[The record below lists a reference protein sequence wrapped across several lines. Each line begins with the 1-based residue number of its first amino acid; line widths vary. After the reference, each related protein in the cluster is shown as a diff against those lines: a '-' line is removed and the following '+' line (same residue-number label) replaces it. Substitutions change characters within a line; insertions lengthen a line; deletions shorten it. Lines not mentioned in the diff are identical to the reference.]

1 MEKTAK
7 KNTFI
12 RVSQKKRVPFA
23 KNHTIEDWTRWVF
36 SDEKTFTVGPRSS
49 GQHVKEGEVLIFE
62 TIKHPAKVHCWWAI
76 SAKAEFEPY
85 LFSGNL
91 TGDLY
96 TTILS
101 TRLFPPTRGSLGR
114 GWTFQQD
121 NDPKIGQRLHK
132 HGKT

>member
-1 MEKTAK
+1 MERLQK
-7 KNTFI
+7 KPLWLEC
-12 RVSQKKRVPFA
+12 RKKKRVRLA
-23 KNHTIEDWTRWVF
+23 KDHTTEDWTWWAS

-49 GQHVKEGEVLIFE
+49 GQLVKEGQVLIFE
-62 TIKHPAKVHCWWAI
+62 IIKHPAKVHCWWAI

-85 LFSGNL
+85 LFSENL

-101 TRLFPPTRGSLGR
+101 TGLLHPTRGSLGR

-121 NDPKIGQRLHK
+121 NDPKHRSNVAQ
-132 HGKT
+132 